1 MKTFL
6 WMSSQRSI
14 FVGDNGRTKSF
25 RASLG
30 KFGKNPLHPQKFA
43 CSYTYGDIYN
53 HFIHFFS
60 VNREKNF

>member
-1 MKTFL
+1 MVAQK
-6 WMSSQRSI
+6 
-14 FVGDNGRTKSF
+14 V
-25 RASLG
+25 
-30 KFGKNPLHPQKFA
+30 FGQVWENSEKNPLHPQKFA